1 MKTENLSAL
10 LMLGVMSSCSGTE
23 KKEVEKFPNVV
34 FILADDLGYGDIS
47 CYGQEK
53 YCTPNIDALALQGMK
68 FNQFYAG
75 CTVSAPSRCSLMTGL
90 HTGHTQVRGNKELD
104 GEGQLPMADGTYTL
118 ARMFKEKGYVT
129 GAFGKWG
136 LGYPGS
142 EGDPNKQGFD
152 EFFGYNCQRQAH
164 RYYPTHLWHNQ
175 EKVLFVKPLTY
186 MNNSG
191 NAVGEFVRYFNIDMK
206 DILVI
211 QDDLDLNVGDYKLKC
226 HSSSG
231 EHNDIKSIINSLG
244 NQDFPRLKVGIG
256 SVKKD
261 QVIDYVLGKFSKIEL
276 ETLNN
281 EFITFGKIIESFINA
296 GIDKTMNVYNT
307 K

>member
-1 MKTENLSAL
+1 MKLIVG
-10 LMLGVMSSCSGTE
+10 LGNPD
-23 KKEVEKFPNVV
+23 KEYDKTRHNVGFMV
-34 FILADDLGYGDIS
+34 IDNYLGS
-47 CYGQEK
+47 V
-53 YCTPNIDALALQGMK
+53 NWSNK
-68 FNQFYAG
+68 FNALY
-75 CTVSAPSRCSLMTGL
+75 C
-90 HTGHTQVRGNKELD
+90 
-104 GEGQLPMADGTYTL
+104 
-118 ARMFKEKGYVT
+118 
-129 GAFGKWG
+129 
-136 LGYPGS
+136 
-142 EGDPNKQGFD
+142 
-152 EFFGYNCQRQAH
+152 
-164 RYYPTHLWHNQ
+164 
-175 EKVLFVKPLTY
+175 EKVINGEKIIFVKPLTY

-231 EHNDIKSIINSLG
+231 GHNGIKSIISSLG

-261 QVIDYVLGKFSKIEL
+261 QVIDYVLGKFSKVEL
-276 ETLNN
+276 ETLNS
-281 EFITFGKIIESFINA
+281 EFITFGKIIDSFINV

>member
-1 MKTENLSAL
+1 
-10 LMLGVMSSCSGTE
+10 
-23 KKEVEKFPNVV
+23 
-34 FILADDLGYGDIS
+34 
-47 CYGQEK
+47 
-53 YCTPNIDALALQGMK
+53 
-68 FNQFYAG
+68 
-75 CTVSAPSRCSLMTGL
+75 
-90 HTGHTQVRGNKELD
+90 
-104 GEGQLPMADGTYTL
+104 
-118 ARMFKEKGYVT
+118 
-129 GAFGKWG
+129 
-136 LGYPGS
+136 
-142 EGDPNKQGFD
+142 
-152 EFFGYNCQRQAH
+152 
-164 RYYPTHLWHNQ
+164 
-175 EKVLFVKPLTY
+175 
-186 MNNSG
+186 
-191 NAVGEFVRYFNIDMK
+191 MK

-231 EHNDIKSIINSLG
+231 GHNGIKSIINSLG

-281 EFITFGKIIESFINA
+281 EFITFGKIIDSFINV